1 MIKSKKVLL
10 TGITGFV
17 GSHTAIQLLE
27 KGYEVIGTL
36 RNKQR
41 QNAIE
46 QVIQKHTTQTNQ
58 LSFVEID
65 LGAPLE
71 KWQKTMQGVD
81 YVLHIASPFPT
92 KLPKNENDLIL
103 PAKNGTLNILKAATH
118 QRVKRVIITS
128 STGAAAY
135 GKRKVGE
142 FTEKDWTDITNKKD
156 TTPYFRS
163 KTGAEQAAWEYE
175 NNTPNASEL
184 VTILPGAILGPV
196 LEKDFGNSANIVKK
210 MLDGSMPALPR
221 IGFEVVDVRSVANA
235 HIKALE
241 TPEAAGNRY
250 LCTNGF
256 LEFKEI
262 AQILRANYPKRKIPK
277 TVLPNFMVRL
287 FSNIDPETKPVLLEL
302 GTRRT
307 VNHRKI
313 KEELRW
319 DPISAKQ
326 SVLDCANSLMEL
338 NIV

>member
-1 MIKSKKVLL
+1 MKSKKVLL

-17 GSHTAIQLLE
+17 GSHTAIQLLD

-36 RNKQR
+36 RNQQR
-41 QNAIE
+41 QASIE
-46 QVIQKHTTQTNQ
+46 QVIQKHTTQTDL

-71 KWQKTMQGVD
+71 KWQTALQGID

-118 QRVKRVIITS
+118 NRVKRVVMTS

-135 GKRKVGE
+135 GKKKIAE
-142 FTEKDWTDITNKKD
+142 FTEKDWTNIHNKKD

-163 KTGAEQAAWEYE
+163 KTVAEKAAWDYV
-175 NNTPNASEL
+175 NSTANAPEL

-210 MLDGSMPALPR
+210 MLDGSMPALPK
-221 IGFEVVDVRSVANA
+221 IGFEIVDVRSVADA

-241 TPEAAGNRY
+241 TPQAAGNRY

-256 LEFKEI
+256 LEFKEV
-262 AQILRANYPKRKIPK
+262 AQILKANYPKRKIPQK
-277 TVLPNFMVRL
+277 VLPNFMVRL

-313 KEELRW
+313 KEELQW
-319 DPISAKQ
+319 NPISVKQ
-326 SVLDCANSLMEL
+326 SVLDCADSLIGL
-338 NIV
+338 AVV